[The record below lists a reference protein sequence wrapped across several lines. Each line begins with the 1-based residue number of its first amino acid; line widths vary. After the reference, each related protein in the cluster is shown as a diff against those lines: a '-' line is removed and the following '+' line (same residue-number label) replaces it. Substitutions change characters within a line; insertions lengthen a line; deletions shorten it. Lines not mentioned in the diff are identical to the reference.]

1 MLARRK
7 RIRHVSDTVNQ
18 QLQTITYIPAN
29 PGSKLLGYHG
39 NTQNVSAVTDLAR
52 RDTSVHHGVDVN
64 NVK

>member
-1 MLARRK
+1 M
-7 RIRHVSDTVNQ
+7 NQ

-52 RDTSVHHGVDVN
+52 RDTSVHHGVHVN